1 MAPKELPSQI
11 MSPMDSSFNLFS
23 RKWSL
28 VNAAINVIGLSVA
41 WCFDI
46 ERLWWAGVFVWFGYY
61 IVNIPKLHAEL
72 PLGVGYANLITICR
86 FILLLLLLVAHE
98 HLLPEILF
106 SGFLIVVI
114 LDGVDGWIARKYG
127 QSSTVGELLDMET
140 DAFMVLSLSWI
151 HFQSD
156 LVGWWILIPGGMRYY
171 VELLLY
177 RFLSIYQEPLP
188 KKLRSTIAVLF
199 FGCLVG
205 AFVLPEYWAILA
217 LKISSVLILTSFGM
231 SILLRVIFRSK
242 SV

>member
-1 MAPKELPSQI
+1 
-11 MSPMDSSFNLFS
+11 MDSSFNSFS
-23 RKWSL
+23 RKWSQ
-28 VNAAINVIGLSVA
+28 VNAVINVVGLSLA
-41 WCFDI
+41 WYFDI
-46 ERLWWAGVFVWFGYY
+46 EWFWWAAIFVWFTYY
-61 IVNIPKLHAEL
+61 IMNIPKLHAGL

-86 FILLLLLLVAHE
+86 FILLLSLLIAHDY
-98 HLLPEILF
+98 LLPEILF

-114 LDGVDGWIARKYG
+114 LDGVDGWAARRYG

-171 VELLLY
+171 VELLLS
-177 RFLSIYQEPLP
+177 RFLSNYREPLP

-199 FGCLVG
+199 FGCLIG

-231 SILLRVIFRSK
+231 SILLRIIFRRK

>member
-1 MAPKELPSQI
+1 
-11 MSPMDSSFNLFS
+11 MSPMDSSFNSFS

-28 VNAAINVIGLSVA
+28 VNAIINVIGLSVA
-41 WCFDI
+41 WYFDMKW
-46 ERLWWAGVFVWFGYY
+46 LWWAGVFVWFTYY
-61 IVNIPKLHAEL
+61 IANIPKYHAGL
-72 PLGVGYANLITICR
+72 PLGVGYANLITILR
-86 FILLLLLLVAHE
+86 FILLLSLLVAND
-98 HLLPEILF
+98 HLLPEIVF

-114 LDGVDGWIARKYG
+114 LDGVDGWVARRYG

-171 VELLLY
+171 VEILLY
-177 RFLSIYQEPLP
+177 RFLANYREPLP

-217 LKISSVLILTSFGM
+217 LKTSSVLIIASFGM
-231 SILLRVIFRSK
+231 SILLRIILRRK